1 VNDQFIEVNTCLKN
15 GYAYLTRLWEKG
27 DEIELHFPM
36 PVEKIS
42 ANPNVRENAGK
53 VALQRGPVVYCLEEV
68 DNGVNLPSITLPQ
81 NSKPQVTFEE
91 NLLDGVCVVTAHAE
105 QVDETAWNGELYKPI
120 ERRTKPISIKAVPY
134 FSWCNREP
142 GEMLVWI
149 TEK

>member
-1 VNDQFIEVNTCLKN
+1 
-15 GYAYLTRLWEKG
+15 
-27 DEIELHFPM
+27 
-36 PVEKIS
+36 
-42 ANPNVRENAGK
+42 
-53 VALQRGPVVYCLEEV
+53 
-68 DNGVNLPSITLPQ
+68 VNLPSITLPQ
-81 NSKPQVTFEE
+81 NSKLQATFEE